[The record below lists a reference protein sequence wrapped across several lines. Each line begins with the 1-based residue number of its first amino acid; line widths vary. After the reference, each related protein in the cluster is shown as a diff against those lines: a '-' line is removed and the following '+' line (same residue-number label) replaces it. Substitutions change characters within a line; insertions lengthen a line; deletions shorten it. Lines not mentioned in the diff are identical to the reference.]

1 MKEIIDNQVKL
12 SSNEY
17 IDLDFNKSANRILIM
32 GNTENMFGQY
42 TEDKESYDINAAN
55 MANEAYKALEYFI
68 DRIKNK
74 TRIDIIGEEP
84 TIQYYNLMF
93 NYLIYS
99 GIVKKS
105 EVKKSIH
112 YKTIVVNNDE
122 KGKDKYINYLTFMD
136 QIKQSN
142 IKYDYIIQNPP
153 YSGSFHLKFL
163 EKGLDILEKQGRM
176 TIIEPATWL
185 INVRKNGKAKL
196 YDNIKSKL
204 KNHVSKVVIENY
216 NIEFRTD
223 QYMPFAITYIDF
235 TKEYEDIEFYCF
247 GEKRVV
253 KSLYD
258 CNLIGNYDM
267 IWNIFNKVLSYGD
280 MMKNHIYDGKSN
292 NEDLWYCKYPEILS
306 GSGSS
311 LCAIFDPKR
320 NSNITTKIA
329 AEFNVDDIKND
340 ILFENEG
347 VHLYLQSYYACGWHR
362 YMNNIQNMPHYS
374 YNAGKKETD
383 KIANCLTDTKSHLE
397 NWKHFV
403 FNNKLPLFLNM
414 CLTIDQNNNSKEFLP
429 WLVDKQYT
437 DEEINNLFH
446 FTDEEISLMDKTI
459 KKFEKYSPWFKRYM
473 CGKDSVSSEEVQ
485 KFIDNL

>member
-74 TRIDIIGEEP
+74 TRIDIIVEEP

-122 KGKDKYINYLTFMD
+122 KRKDKYINYLTFMD

-153 YSGSFHLKFL
+153 YSGSSHLKFL
-163 EKGLDILEKQGRM
+163 EKGLDILEKQGMM

-185 INVRKNGKAKL
+185 INLRKSGKAKL
-196 YDNIKSKL
+196 YDNIKFKL

-216 NIEFRTD
+216 NMEFNIRNSV
-223 QYMPFAITYIDF
+223 PFAITYIDF

-292 NEDLWYCKYPEILS
+292 NEDLWYLPFGDYMINTIAS
-306 GSGSS
+306 GGVDSTNMYNTYNYNIINGNFFGTYTDALFLNNKQITNYVQINNHNNMYSS
-311 LCAIFDPKR
+311 
-320 NSNITTKIA
+320 
-329 AEFNVDDIKND
+329 
-340 ILFENEG
+340 
-347 VHLYLQSYYACGWHR
+347 
-362 YMNNIQNMPHYS
+362 
-374 YNAGKKETD
+374 
-383 KIANCLTDTKSHLE
+383 LTDTKQHLE

-403 FNNKLPLFLNM
+403 FNNKLPLFLNI
-414 CLTIDQNNNSKEFLP
+414 CLTINQNNNSKEFLP

-459 KKFEKYSPWFKRYM
+459 KKFERHSPWFKRYM

>member
-1 MKEIIDNQVKL
+1 
-12 SSNEY
+12 
-17 IDLDFNKSANRILIM
+17 
-32 GNTENMFGQY
+32 
-42 TEDKESYDINAAN
+42 
-55 MANEAYKALEYFI
+55 
-68 DRIKNK
+68 
-74 TRIDIIGEEP
+74 
-84 TIQYYNLMF
+84 
-93 NYLIYS
+93 
-99 GIVKKS
+99 
-105 EVKKSIH
+105 
-112 YKTIVVNNDE
+112 
-122 KGKDKYINYLTFMD
+122 MD

-153 YSGSFHLKFL
+153 YSRSFHLEFL
-163 EKGLDILEKQGRM
+163 EKGLDILEKQGKM
-176 TIIEPATWL
+176 TIIEPVTWL

-216 NIEFRTD
+216 NKDFNIRNNV
-223 QYMPFAITYIDF
+223 PFSITYIDF

-258 CNLIGNYDM
+258 CNYIGNYDM

-292 NEDLWYCKYPEILS
+292 NEDMWYLPFGDYMINTIAS
-306 GSGSS
+306 GGVDSTNMYNTYNYDTTNGNFFGTYTDALFLNNKQITNYVQLNKHNNRYSS
-311 LCAIFDPKR
+311 LA
-320 NSNITTKIA
+320 
-329 AEFNVDDIKND
+329 
-340 ILFENEG
+340 
-347 VHLYLQSYYACGWHR
+347 
-362 YMNNIQNMPHYS
+362 
-374 YNAGKKETD
+374 
-383 KIANCLTDTKSHLE
+383 DTKSHLE

-414 CLTIDQNNNSKEFLP
+414 CLTIAQNNNSKEFLP

-437 DEEINNLFH
+437 DEEINELFH
-446 FTDEEISLMDKTI
+446 FTDGEISLIDKTI
-459 KKFEKYSPWFKRYM
+459 KKFERHSPWFKRYM

>member
-1 MKEIIDNQVKL
+1 MQYFCIVIKNKANILTYNYNKDMKKIIDNQVKL

-42 TEDKESYDINAAN
+42 TEDKESYDINTAN
-55 MANEAYKALEYFI
+55 MANEAYEALEYFI

-99 GIVKKS
+99 GIVKVG
-105 EVKKSIH
+105 EVRKSIH
-112 YKTIVVNNDE
+112 YKTIVVNNE
-122 KGKDKYINYLTFMD
+122 KRKNINYLSFMD

-163 EKGLDILEKQGRM
+163 EKCLDILEKQGKM
-176 TIIEPATWL
+176 TIIEPSTWL

-196 YDNIKSKL
+196 YDNIKAKL

-216 NIEFRTD
+216 NKEFNTD
-223 QYMPFAITYIDF
+223 TYSPFAITYIDF
-235 TKEYEDIEFYCF
+235 NQEFEDIEFYCC

-258 CNLIGNYDM
+258 CNLIGSYDM

-280 MMKNHIYDGKSN
+280 MMKDHITSNEISNMYYLPFPNIITLNGYDSKADWIIAKNGEYYGTYITPCIHK
-292 NEDLWYCKYPEILS
+292 NE
-306 GSGSS
+306 
-311 LCAIFDPKR
+311 
-320 NSNITTKIA
+320 
-329 AEFNVDDIKND
+329 ND
-340 ILFENEG
+340 I
-347 VHLYLQSYYACGWHR
+347 VSYIKV
-362 YMNNIQNMPHYS
+362 N
-374 YNAGKKETD
+374 KKNKTF
-383 KIANCLTDTKSHLE
+383 KCTYDTKSHLE

-414 CLTIDQNNNSKEFLP
+414 CITIDQNNNSKEFLP

-437 DEEINNLFH
+437 DEETNELFH
-446 FTDEEISLMDKTI
+446 FTDEEISFIDKTI
-459 KKFEKYSPWFKRYM
+459 KKFERHSPWFKRYM